1 MNQHLSELNEVD
13 YSNISKKCLFDFFN
27 SRELVF
33 LKEMNDTEF
42 LEITNIVGIA
52 VLDSIDDQ
60 PDLLLYLAQPLYPG
74 CHISI
79 SYIIAAKGIIKSQHK
94 LMVPGLNKVI
104 NNYIPILTDKIVYD
118 F

>member
-52 VLDSIDDQ
+52 VLDSIDD
-60 PDLLLYLAQPLYPG
+60 
-74 CHISI
+74 
-79 SYIIAAKGIIKSQHK
+79 
-94 LMVPGLNKVI
+94 
-104 NNYIPILTDKIVYD
+104 
-118 F
+118 